1 MRTRKQR
8 TMKKIHQKRNFTI
21 KDYNSNDGMLTRIW
35 GPSLWHS
42 LHTMSFNYPVKPR
55 NCDKV
60 NYRNFILSLQHVLP
74 CGKCRVNFHN
84 NLKQLPLNIS
94 HMKSRDTFS
103 KYIYDLHEV
112 INKMLHKKNRIKYSE
127 VRDRY
132 EHFRARCKTDKDN
145 DIKSEKGC
153 IEPLKG
159 KKKKCVLTIVPD
171 DKKCP
176 TFSEKK

>member
-1 MRTRKQR
+1 MKTRKQR
-8 TMKKIHQKRNFTI
+8 TMKKNKKRNFTM

-55 NCDKV
+55 HCDKV
-60 NYRNFILSLQHVLP
+60 NYRNFILSLENVLP
-74 CGKCRVNFHN
+74 CGKCRINFHN
-84 NLKQLPLNIS
+84 NLKQLPLTMD
-94 HMKSRDTFS
+94 HMKSRATFS
-103 KYIYDLHEV
+103 KYIYNLHEV
-112 INKMLHKKNRIKYSE
+112 INNMLGKKSNLKYSD

-132 EHFRARCKTDKDN
+132 EHFRARCKTAKKK

-153 IEPLKG
+153 IEPLNG

-171 DKKCP
+171 DKKCA
-176 TFSEKK
+176 TFSEKS